1 MESPIQYPTVLPQP
15 ATPQPATQQPAAP
28 QPLPGQW
35 LRLDEARLLLRRQLR
50 CCVSAESVPLS
61 AALNRILAEDVMAP
75 VDLPHQDRSAVDGY
89 AVRAADLIAGRP
101 TLLLIAGQAAAGHPL
116 NLPAAVP
123 EMTGGA
129 VRIFTGATVPEGFDT
144 VIQQEACRSD
154 GIIVTIPA
162 GIARGGNVR
171 LRGEDYRMGMRALP
185 QGHRLRPRDLG
196 LAAAL
201 GLPALPVY
209 RRLRVALFSTGD
221 ELLDPETQPFDGAL
235 SVGQSW
241 DANRYMLKA
250 QLIEL
255 GCEVSDF
262 GILPDRLGK
271 TIGAL
276 AEAAHDHDFIVTS
289 GGMSVGDEDYVKHV
303 IRRRGHLELWRLAIK
318 PGRPVGFGDIDDCPI
333 LALPG
338 NPVAAAVTFIMLGSL
353 AVARLSGSGENLPR
367 GFQVMA
373 DFSLNKLAGRR
384 EFLPAILDMQEGGP
398 SSATPVAKK
407 GSAML
412 SALTWSDGL
421 IDLPEEIARVAPG
434 DNIHFIPF
442 RQPGF

>member
-1 MESPIQYPTVLPQP
+1 VIEKTGLPLSIDAPIRD
-15 ATPQPATQQPAAP
+15 
-28 QPLPGQW
+28 LPGRW

-50 CCVSAESVPLS
+50 RCVLSETVPLS
-61 AALNRILAEDVMAP
+61 AALNRILAEDVTAP
-75 VDLPHQDRSAVDGY
+75 IDLPHQDRAAVDGY

-101 TLLLIAGQAAAGHPL
+101 TLLLVAGQAAAGHPL
-116 NLPAAVP
+116 NPPLSLPPAGP
-123 EMTGGA
+123 DMTGGA
-129 VRIFTGATVPEGFDT
+129 VRIFTGANVPAGFDT

-154 GIIVTIPA
+154 GAVVTIPA
-162 GIARGGNVR
+162 GIVRGGNIR
-171 LRGEDYRMGMRALP
+171 LRGEDYQMGMRALP

-201 GLPALPVY
+201 GLPVLPVY

-221 ELLDPETQPFDGAL
+221 ELLDPETQPYDGVL
-235 SVGQSW
+235 SAGRSW

-250 QLIEL
+250 QLTEL

-276 AEAAHDHDFIVTS
+276 AEAAHDHDLVVTS
-289 GGMSVGDEDYVKHV
+289 GGMSVGDEDYVKQV
-303 IRRRGHLELWRLAIK
+303 IRRRGHLELWRLAIQ

-338 NPVAAAVTFIMLGSL
+338 NPVAAAVTFIMLGCL
-353 AVARLSGSGENLPR
+353 AVARLSGAGENLPR
-367 GFQVMA
+367 GFQVTA
-373 DFSLNKLAGRR
+373 DFSHNKLAGRR
-384 EFLPAILDMQEGGP
+384 DFLPAILDVQEGGV
-398 SSATPVAKK
+398 SIATPVAKK

-421 IDLPEEIARVAPG
+421 IDLPEEIARVTPG
-434 DNIHFIPF
+434 DSIHFIPF